1 MAHGPQ
7 ARESKVAE
15 LLVQHITQLNTMVS
29 GSAPITDGA
38 VAFEGGEVV
47 YVGPSDGAPHAAS
60 VVNGAGMVG
69 LPGLVDCH
77 THTLYAGSRSNEF
90 ERRLAGEDYT
100 AILQAGGGILS
111 TVRATRLASDGELG
125 ELLTARLGAMRALG
139 VTSVEIKTGYG
150 LDLETEL
157 RCLRLMALQS
167 WPVRVLPTWLGAH
180 ALPPE
185 FKGRRQDYV
194 EYLVSKVLPQVA
206 PFAEMADVYCDVW
219 AFDLQDT
226 ERILR
231 AAKTAGLGL
240 RIHAEQVVHT
250 GAAALAAE
258 LGASSADHL
267 ERLDQAGIDA
277 MAKAGTVAVLLPGAM
292 LYLRDVPPP
301 VSALRAAGVPL
312 AVATDFNPGSSPVR
326 DLWTAASLACVS
338 MGLSVQEA
346 LAGITRVAGQALGR
360 PELGWLGAGSAA
372 DLALYRTPP
381 GEPADAASLVQFMG
395 SHPAQVLV
403 QDGQLTLGS

>member
-1 MAHGPQ
+1 M
-7 ARESKVAE
+7 AE
-15 LLVQHITQLNTMVS
+15 LLVQNITQLNTMVS
-29 GSAPITDGA
+29 GAAPILDGA
-38 VAFEGGEVV
+38 VAFEAGEVV
-47 YVGPSDGAPHAAS
+47 YVGPSSGAPQAAQ
-60 VVNGAGMVG
+60 VVNGEGMVG

-111 TVRATRLASDGELG
+111 TVRATRLASDADLG
-125 ELLTARLGAMRALG
+125 ELVSARLLAMRALG

-150 LDLETEL
+150 LDLQTEL
-157 RCLRLMALQS
+157 RCLRLLALGE
-167 WPVRVLPTWLGAH
+167 WPVRVLSTWLGAH

-185 FKGRRQDYV
+185 FAGRRQAYV
-194 EYLVSKVLPQVA
+194 EHLVTEMLPQIA
-206 PFAEMADVYCDVW
+206 PFADMADVYCDVG
-219 AFDLQDT
+219 AFDLADT

-231 AAKTAGLGL
+231 AAKQAGLGL
-240 RIHAEQVVHT
+240 RVHAEQVAYT
-250 GAAALAAE
+250 GSAALAAG

-277 MAKAGTVAVLLPGAM
+277 MALAGTVAVLLPGAM
-292 LYLRDVPPP
+292 LYLRDSSPP
-301 VSALRAAGVPL
+301 VAALRAAGVPL

-326 DLWTAASLACVS
+326 DLWCAASLACVS

-360 PELGWLGAGSAA
+360 PELGWLGQGSAA
-372 DLALYRTPP
+372 DMALFRTPP
-381 GEPADAASLVQFMG
+381 GEPADAASLIQFMG
-395 SHPAQVLV
+395 AHQAQALV
-403 QDGQLTLGS
+403 QGGRLTQGG

>member
-1 MAHGPQ
+1 M
-7 ARESKVAE
+7 AE
-15 LLVQHITQLNTMVS
+15 LLIQHITQLNSMVA
-29 GSAPITDGA
+29 GAPAIQDGA
-38 VAFEGGEVV
+38 VAFDGGEVV
-47 YVGPSDGAPHAAS
+47 YVGPSDGAPRAEA
-60 VVNGAGMVG
+60 VVDGEGLVG

-100 AILQAGGGILS
+100 SILQAGGGILS
-111 TVRATRLASDGELG
+111 TVRATRLASDAELSD
-125 ELLTARLGAMRALG
+125 LLTARLSAMRALG
-139 VTSVEIKTGYG
+139 VTSVEIKSGYG

-157 RCLRLMALQS
+157 RCLRLMALQD

-194 EYLVSKVLPQVA
+194 EHLITDMLPKVA
-206 PFAEMADVYCDVW
+206 PFAEMADVYCDVG
-219 AFDLQDT
+219 AFDLKDT

-231 AAKTAGLGL
+231 AAKAAGLGL
-240 RIHAEQVVHT
+240 RVHAEQVAHT

-267 ERLDQAGIDA
+267 ERLDQAGVEA
-277 MAKAGTVAVLLPGAM
+277 MARAGTVAVLLPGAM
-292 LYLRDVPPP
+292 LYLRDAPPP
-301 VSALRAAGVPL
+301 VAALRAAGVPL

-360 PELGWLGAGSAA
+360 PELGWLGPGSAA
-372 DLALYRTPP
+372 DMALYRTPP

-395 SHPAQVLV
+395 SHQAQILV
-403 QDGQLTLGS
+403 QGGQLIL

>member
-1 MAHGPQ
+1 M
-7 ARESKVAE
+7 AE
-15 LLVQHITQLNTMVS
+15 LLVQHITQLNTMVP
-29 GSAPITDGA
+29 GAPAIPDGA
-38 VAFEGGEVV
+38 VAFDGGEVV
-47 YVGPSDGAPHAAS
+47 YVGPSDGAPQAAS
-60 VVNGAGMVG
+60 VVDGEGLVG

-111 TVRATRLASDGELG
+111 TVRATRLASDAELG
-125 ELLTARLGAMRALG
+125 DLLRARLTAMRALG

-157 RCLRLMALQS
+157 RCLRLMALQT

-194 EYLVSKVLPQVA
+194 EHLVTEMLPQVA
-206 PFAEMADVYCDVW
+206 PFAEMADVYCDVG
-219 AFDLQDT
+219 AFDLKDT

-231 AAKTAGLGL
+231 AAKAAGLGL
-240 RIHAEQVVHT
+240 RVHAEQVAHT

-258 LGASSADHL
+258 LGATSADHL

-277 MAKAGTVAVLLPGAM
+277 MARAGCVAVLLPGAM
-292 LYLRDVPPP
+292 LYLKDEPPP
-301 VSALRAAGVPL
+301 VAALRAAGVPL

-326 DLWTAASLACVS
+326 DLWAAASLACVS
-338 MGLSVQEA
+338 MGLSVQET

-360 PELGWLGAGSAA
+360 PELGWLGVGSAA
-372 DLALYRTPP
+372 DLVLYRTPP

-395 SHPAQVLV
+395 AHQAQVLV
-403 QDGQLTLGS
+403 QDGRLTQGS

>member
-1 MAHGPQ
+1 
-7 ARESKVAE
+7 
-15 LLVQHITQLNTMVS
+15 
-29 GSAPITDGA
+29 
-38 VAFEGGEVV
+38 
-47 YVGPSDGAPHAAS
+47 
-60 VVNGAGMVG
+60 MVG

-206 PFAEMADVYCDVW
+206 PFAEMADVYCDVG

>member
-139 VTSVEIKTGYG
+139 VTSVEIKPATV
-150 LDLETEL
+150 
-157 RCLRLMALQS
+157 
-167 WPVRVLPTWLGAH
+167 WTWR
-180 ALPPE
+180 P
-185 FKGRRQDYV
+185 
-194 EYLVSKVLPQVA
+194 S
-206 PFAEMADVYCDVW
+206 C
-219 AFDLQDT
+219 
-226 ERILR
+226 
-231 AAKTAGLGL
+231 
-240 RIHAEQVVHT
+240 
-250 GAAALAAE
+250 
-258 LGASSADHL
+258 
-267 ERLDQAGIDA
+267 
-277 MAKAGTVAVLLPGAM
+277 AVCA
-292 LYLRDVPPP
+292 
-301 VSALRAAGVPL
+301 
-312 AVATDFNPGSSPVR
+312 
-326 DLWTAASLACVS
+326 
-338 MGLSVQEA
+338 
-346 LAGITRVAGQALGR
+346 
-360 PELGWLGAGSAA
+360 
-372 DLALYRTPP
+372 
-381 GEPADAASLVQFMG
+381 
-395 SHPAQVLV
+395 
-403 QDGQLTLGS
+403 